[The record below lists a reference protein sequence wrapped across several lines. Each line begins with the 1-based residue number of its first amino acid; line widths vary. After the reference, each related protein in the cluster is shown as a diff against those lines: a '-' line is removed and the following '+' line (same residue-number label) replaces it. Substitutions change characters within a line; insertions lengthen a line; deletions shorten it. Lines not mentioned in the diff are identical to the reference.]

1 VENSRNVEP
10 LSNYDEQKHL
20 NAVKLGEVEIYENEY
35 RLVEQS
41 LGLPLQFMELS
52 ELEQRMVLLFVDKDF
67 IEPYSGKHTEN
78 DAFASFLVAF
88 DKKEVSKKIYTK
100 QKKVVGYSKGG
111 EPIEE
116 EYSILNSEQMPL
128 YTDIRKHAMSVWKQ
142 ANLKEI
148 SNSMKVLI
156 TNNGYKD
163 DELLKQKI
171 MSDALSSDKSTFT
184 MQNRRLAVDIN
195 GMKQPMGLQQIN
207 VYLEGGGEKA
217 NEIIVKTSGNKVY
230 DLIPPEVEEVE
241 YDKPRETKD

>member
-1 VENSRNVEP
+1 
-10 LSNYDEQKHL
+10 
-20 NAVKLGEVEIYENEY
+20 
-35 RLVEQS
+35 
-41 LGLPLQFMELS
+41 
-52 ELEQRMVLLFVDKDF
+52 
-67 IEPYSGKHTEN
+67 
-78 DAFASFLVAF
+78 
-88 DKKEVSKKIYTK
+88 
-100 QKKVVGYSKGG
+100 
-111 EPIEE
+111 
-116 EYSILNSEQMPL
+116 MPL

-195 GMKQPMGLQQIN
+195 GMKKPMGLQQIN

-230 DLIPPEVEEVE
+230 DLIPDIEEVE